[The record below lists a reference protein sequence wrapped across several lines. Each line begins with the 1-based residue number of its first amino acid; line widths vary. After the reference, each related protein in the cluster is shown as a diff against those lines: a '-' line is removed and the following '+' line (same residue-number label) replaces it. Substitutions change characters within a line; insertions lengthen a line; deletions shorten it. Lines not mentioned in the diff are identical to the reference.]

1 MPRKIQALEKI
12 EGVELV
18 THADKMDLGLGIGL
32 DALIERFQRPHT
44 HISEVIKGVKMLADT
59 IIAAESARL
68 ERAKLE
74 FEREKARMESG
85 SSAPGRANALVDA
98 LEAVKSEL
106 AARKEDSPEDH
117 SPERPRTAEV
127 GPEPAAKAS
136 AGGAA
141 AASELPR
148 SEISEGDDGWT
159 EDVPRSARGFTT

>member
-1 MPRKIQALEKI
+1 MPRKIQALQKI

-106 AARKEDSPEDH
+106 AARKEDSPEN
-117 SPERPRTAEV
+117 RTAEDAQIADV
-127 GPEPAAKAS
+127 VPEPAS
-136 AGGAA
+136 APRARGAA
-141 AASELPR
+141 DPSELPR
-148 SEISEGDDGWT
+148 PAVSQGDDGWA
-159 EDVPRSARGFTT
+159 EHVPRPARGFSS